1 MQVCKLLA
9 RAAALGAKGFA
20 NEAATPSTVFIEDL
34 AVCWRDVLGLFH
46 RNLCAKSVA
55 RRGAQT
61 CPKKNPNAFVT
72 HLLRLQ
78 HLDWD
83 QQRPPLGWCSSDLPV
98 LG

>member
-1 MQVCKLLA
+1 MCSELSTELPEMQVCKLLA
-9 RAAALGAKGFA
+9 LAAALGAKGFA

-61 CPKKNPNAFVT
+61 CPKDFRM
-72 HLLRLQ
+72 LLSLTY
-78 HLDWD
+78 
-83 QQRPPLGWCSSDLPV
+83 
-98 LG
+98 